1 MTSLTKIS
9 TIEAEITSDGQLV
22 VSTQLVKELF
32 LKGYKKVKIEIFSKN
47 TGSELSDNNTNLAEK
62 IKNIQ
67 GIPLHIALDFMK
79 SKGTLK
85 NFSIIFFG
93 QRLGS
98 CRGFGDKAGNGSRRF
113 RPPFG
118 VGASHKACA
127 KYSYSQGV
135 LL

>member
-85 NFSIIFFG
+85 NFSIRNDF
-93 QRLGS
+93 
-98 CRGFGDKAGNGSRRF
+98 
-113 RPPFG
+113 
-118 VGASHKACA
+118 
-127 KYSYSQGV
+127 
-135 LL
+135 